1 MPSLN
6 ADRLWAQGQGY
17 YSRHLAYAA
26 LDRFQGLAR
35 SAGADLS
42 RAYNAAGLAAM
53 RLGDHDAARSYLERS
68 LQEARAAGPARPIL
82 RTLINLM
89 VLFTQ
94 MSDGA
99 RTLRCAAAAEPL
111 YDQVGD
117 PRMRCLGL
125 MYTAM
130 GRELVQDWASALDLT
145 RRAMAIPDRTGDTE
159 AWLHNNLGLYLRE
172 TGHTAGA
179 GEALRTAVQ
188 LGHTHDQPEVVAY
201 ASTELARLCA
211 SFSDWEGVFGH
222 GRTAVEFLLNRM
234 LDVEKGE
241 VARLSE
247 VFGRLALAMD
257 ERRRGTAMLERATAY
272 YAQLDLWQE
281 WSRVSELL
289 RSGGVGRLT
298 EPARLPP
305 GTMETA
311 TYFSDLFGLLDNI
324 EGTDPRL
331 ASRAGRVTHYAL
343 LLASALGVGQE
354 QVPVISHAGR
364 LCDIGLTTFSMEEIA
379 DEQGF
384 RYQMHPDL
392 SARWLED
399 FPLPD
404 GTVAAVRTHHE
415 RFDGTGFPA
424 GLSGEAIPYPARLLA
439 VSEAYVLR
447 MERGFGHDEAMAAL
461 ARERGRGLD
470 PTLVD
475 GFLQMHRLEE

>member
-1 MPSLN
+1 MD
-6 ADRLWAQGQGY
+6 ADRLWAQGQAY
-17 YSRHLAYAA
+17 YGRQLAYAA

-35 SAGADLS
+35 SPDADLS

-53 RLGDHDAARSYLERS
+53 RLGDFDAARSYLERS
-68 LQEARAAGPARPIL
+68 LQEARAAGRDRPVL

-111 YDQVGD
+111 YDLVGD

-130 GRELVQDWASALDLT
+130 GRELVQDWESALALT
-145 RRAMAIPDRTGDTE
+145 RQAMAIPDRTGDTE
-159 AWLHNNLGLYLRE
+159 AWLQNNLGLYLRE
-172 TGHTAGA
+172 TGHTTEA
-179 GEALRTAVQ
+179 GEALRSAVE
-188 LGHTHDQPEVVAY
+188 LGLIHEQPEVVAY

-211 SFSDWEGVFGH
+211 GASDWEGVLSH
-222 GRTAVEFLLNRM
+222 GRTAVEFLWNRM

-257 ERRRGTAMLERATAY
+257 ERRRGAAMLERATAY

-298 EPARLPP
+298 QVVDLPR
-305 GTMETA
+305 ETVEVL
-311 TYFSDLFGLLDNI
+311 TYFTDLFGLLDNI
-324 EGTDPRL
+324 EGTDPGL
-331 ASRAGRVTHYAL
+331 TSRAGRVTHYAL
-343 LLASALGVGQE
+343 LLASAVGVGQD

-364 LCDIGLTTFSMEEIA
+364 LCDIGLTTFEAGEIT
-379 DEQGF
+379 DENGF

-399 FPLPD
+399 FPLPA
-404 GTVAAVRTHHE
+404 GTVPAVRGHHE
-415 RFDGTGFPA
+415 RYDGSGFPA
-424 GLSGEAIPYPARLLA
+424 GLAGEAIPYPARLLA
-439 VSEAYVLR
+439 VSEAYVR
-447 MERGFGHDEAMAAL
+447 SMERGSGHDKAMAEL
-461 ARERGRGLD
+461 SKERGRGLD
-470 PTLVD
+470 PDLVD
-475 GFLQMHRLEE
+475 GFHLLHRLEE